1 MLEKEEVKKE
11 VNEKKLIFTWSN
23 VDGEVRVFRSW
34 SEMLE
39 EENWDYL
46 SNYDDSLD
54 MFEAGILV
62 KVNNITEGSGRRFFK
77 DYYGKYWEYKE
88 GVGEVYDAKSFVQC
102 VPSLAREE
110 VAKIKIEE
118 L

>member
-1 MLEKEEVKKE
+1 MTVKSMSKKDEK
-11 VNEKKLIFTWSN
+11 NELVFTWSN
-23 VDGEVRVFRSW
+23 VDGEVRVFNSW

-39 EENWDYL
+39 EENWEYL

-54 MFEAGILV
+54 IFEAGILV
-62 KVNNITEGSGRRFFK
+62 KVNNITEGSGKRFFK
-77 DYYGKYWEYKE
+77 DYYGKYWEYNE
-88 GVGEVYDAKSFVQC
+88 GVGEIYDAKSYVQC

>member
-1 MLEKEEVKKE
+1 MLEKKE
-11 VNEKKLIFTWSN
+11 VNGKKIVFTWSN

-39 EENWDYL
+39 KENWEYL

-54 MFEAGILV
+54 IFEAGILE
-62 KVNNITEGSGRRFFK
+62 KVNTIMEGQGRLFFK
-77 DYYGKYWEYKE
+77 DFYGKFWEYNDGIAE
-88 GVGEVYDAKSFVQC
+88 FYDAKNYIRC
-102 VPSLAREE
+102 VPSRAREE

-118 L
+118 